1 MTKREAIEKITQ
13 AAKIFKNI
21 YLNKNLLIIY
31 GNPVHPQ
38 YIQINSTD
46 RHFLHLTG
54 VLLNPNITNNT
65 PEAFFD
71 KAINGRLREVEFE
84 FKNSFTLQK
93 LEILVQTLDIRTS
106 ARMIGDFSGNRVN
119 LKTDKLA
126 GGTSSF
132 LGFIK
137 VGENYVPNTVIKG
150 DIRKDA
156 LFTERVLGVLS
167 KRITEPQYNERI
179 YVAKKIDAE
188 RLFKAVSKD
197 VPVAEELIEKESLQS

>member
-1 MTKREAIEKITQ
+1 MEQINKKRALEIMSQ
-13 AAKIFKNI
+13 AADI
-21 YLNKNLLIIY
+21 YNDVFNRKNLLIIY
-31 GNPVHPQ
+31 GNPCSPKYIITESYPQ
-38 YIQINSTD
+38 N
-46 RHFLHLTG
+46 FLHLTG
-54 VLLNPNITNNT
+54 VVLNTNIPNNT
-65 PEAFFD
+65 AEKFLEKVLND
-71 KAINGRLREVEFE
+71 RLGVNEFSLKE
-84 FKNSFTLQK
+84 SSSQK
-93 LEILVQTLDIRTS
+93 LEVLIQTLSIKST

-179 YVAKKIDAE
+179 YIAKKIDAE

-197 VPVAEELIEKESLQS
+197 VPVAIEMITN

>member
-1 MTKREAIEKITQ
+1 MYKRTAIEIISQ
-13 AAKIFKNI
+13 AAVI
-21 YLNKNLLIIY
+21 YNKVFNSKNLLIIY
-31 GNPVHPQ
+31 GNPCAPKHIETESYPQ
-38 YIQINSTD
+38 N
-46 RHFLHLTG
+46 FLHLTG
-54 VLLNPNITNNT
+54 IVLNPNIPDNT
-65 PEAFFD
+65 ADRFLD
-71 KAINGRLREVEFE
+71 KALNRKLSENEFR
-84 FKNSFTLQK
+84 FKNDNTIPK
-93 LEILVQTLDIRTS
+93 LEILAQTLDISTS
-106 ARMIGDFSGNRVN
+106 AKMIGDFSGNRVN

>member
-1 MTKREAIEKITQ
+1 MKQMNKKRALEIMSH
-13 AAKIFKNI
+13 AADI
-21 YLNKNLLIIY
+21 YNDMFNGKNLLIIY
-31 GNPVHPQ
+31 GNPCAPKYIVTESYPQ
-38 YIQINSTD
+38 N
-46 RHFLHLTG
+46 FLHLTG
-54 VLLNPNITNNT
+54 IVLNSKIPDNTADNFLEKVLNNRFGEN
-65 PEAFFD
+65 
-71 KAINGRLREVEFE
+71 EFS
-84 FKNSFTLQK
+84 FKNSFTTQK
-93 LEILVQTLDIRTS
+93 LEVLIQTLSIKST

-132 LGFIK
+132 LGFIR

-179 YVAKKIDAE
+179 YIAKKIDAE

-197 VPVAEELIEKESLQS
+197 VPVAIEMITN